1 MQQLRSDAI
10 KRGLARAPHRSL
22 LAADGLT
29 DEELDRPLVAVVSAQ
44 NEVIPGH
51 LHLQQIADAVKA
63 GVRMAGG
70 TPLQVNT
77 IGVCDGIAMNHEGMH
92 YSLVSREVI
101 ADSVECAV
109 QGHQFDA
116 MVLIPSCDKIVPGML
131 IAAARLNIPTVL
143 VSGGPMLAGRGR
155 HGEQTDL
162 NSLFDAVGQVTA
174 GTMTKQECSWLEK
187 TACPPC
193 GSCSGMFTAN
203 SICCLAEALGIALPG
218 NGTVPAVYSERIRL
232 AKRAGMKVMELVE
245 KNLCARDVLSP
256 AAIHNGM
263 VLDMAFGGS
272 TNTMLHLTAIAQAA
286 GCPVTMEDWD
296 RASAETPNIVR
307 IAPAGP
313 LHIQD
318 LNDVGGVSAIIGEL
332 GRTGHLDLSAVTCHG
347 TMAEWVAECPE
358 PDGEV
363 VRRVEDAYSPDGG
376 LKVVRGNLA
385 PDCGVVKKS
394 AVDPSMWRHSGPAR
408 VFDSEEQACE
418 AIFGGAINPGDVVVI
433 RYEGPAGGPGMR
445 EMLTPTSAICGM
457 GLATSVALITDGR
470 FSGASKGPCIGHVSP
485 EAAAGGPIALVREGD
500 VISIDI
506 QAGTLTLEVAQG
518 ELERRRAAWQPPAP
532 KYETGVLSRY
542 ARLVTSADKG
552 AYLS

>member
-1 MQQLRSDAI
+1 MELRSDAI

-22 LAADGLT
+22 LKADGLT

-92 YSLVSREVI
+92 YSLTSREVI

-131 IAAARLNIPTVL
+131 IAAARLDIPTML

-155 HGEQTDL
+155 DGSQTDL

-174 GTMTKQECSWLEK
+174 GTMTEEECHWLEG
-187 TACPPC
+187 TACPTC

-232 AKRAGMKVMELVE
+232 AKQAGMKVMELVE
-245 KNLCARDVLSP
+245 KNVTARQIITS

-286 GCPVTMEDWD
+286 GCPVTMDDWD

-332 GRTGHLDLSAVTCHG
+332 GRTGHLDLSALTCHG
-347 TMAEWVAECPE
+347 TMAEWVDACP
-358 PDGEV
+358 PVDGEV
-363 VRRVEDAYSPDGG
+363 VRSVESAYSPDGG
-376 LKVVRGNLA
+376 LKVMRGSLA

-394 AVDPSMWRHSGPAR
+394 AVDPGMWQHSGPAR
-408 VFDSEEQACE
+408 VFDSEEEACKV
-418 AIFGGAINPGDVVVI
+418 IFGGAINPGDVVVI
-433 RYEGPAGGPGMR
+433 RYEGPSGGPGMR

-457 GLATSVALITDGR
+457 GLASSVALITDGR

-485 EAAAGGPIALVREGD
+485 EAAAGGPIALVEEGD
-500 VISIDI
+500 IIDIDI
-506 QAGTLTLEVAQG
+506 QAGTLELCVPDEVLAA
-518 ELERRRAAWQPPAP
+518 RRAAWEPPAP
-532 KYETGVLSRY
+532 KYTTGVLSRY
-542 ARLVTSADKG
+542 AKLVTSADKG

>member
-1 MQQLRSDAI
+1 MELRSDAI

-22 LAADGLT
+22 LKADGLT

-92 YSLVSREVI
+92 YSLTSREVI

-131 IAAARLNIPTVL
+131 IAAARLDIPTVL

-155 HGEQTDL
+155 DGSQTDL

-174 GTMTKQECSWLEK
+174 GTMTEEECHWLEG
-187 TACPPC
+187 TACPTC

-232 AKRAGMKVMELVE
+232 AKQAGMKVMELVE
-245 KNLCARDVLSP
+245 KNLTARQILSP

-286 GCPVTMEDWD
+286 GCPVTMDDWD

-318 LNDVGGVSAIIGEL
+318 LNDVGGVSAILGEL
-332 GRTGHLDLSAVTCHG
+332 GRTGHLDLTALTCHG
-347 TMAEWVAECPE
+347 TMAEWVATCP
-358 PDGEV
+358 PVDGEV
-363 VRRVEDAYSPDGG
+363 VHSVDNAYSPDGG
-376 LKVVRGNLA
+376 LKVMRGNLA

-394 AVDPSMWRHSGPAR
+394 AVAPEMWQHSGPAR
-408 VFDSEEQACE
+408 VFDSEEEACA

-433 RYEGPAGGPGMR
+433 RYEGPSGGPGMR

-457 GLATSVALITDGR
+457 GLASSVALITDGR

-485 EAAAGGPIALVREGD
+485 EAAAGGPIALVQEGD
-500 VISIDI
+500 VIDIDI
-506 QAGTLTLEVAQG
+506 QAGTLELRVPDEVLA
-518 ELERRRAAWQPPAP
+518 ERRAAWEPPAP
-532 KYETGVLSRY
+532 KYTTGVLSRY

>member
-1 MQQLRSDAI
+1 MELRSDAI

-22 LAADGLT
+22 LKADGLT

-92 YSLVSREVI
+92 YSLTSREVI

-131 IAAARLNIPTVL
+131 IAAARLDIPTML

-155 HGEQTDL
+155 DGSQTDL

-174 GTMTKQECSWLEK
+174 GTMTEEECHWLEG
-187 TACPPC
+187 TACPTC

-232 AKRAGMKVMELVE
+232 AKQAGMKVMELVE
-245 KNLCARDVLSP
+245 KNVTARQILSP

-286 GCPVTMEDWD
+286 GCPVTMDDWD

-332 GRTGHLDLSAVTCHG
+332 GRTGHLDMSALTCHG
-347 TMAEWVAECPE
+347 TMAEWVAACP
-358 PDGEV
+358 PVDGEV
-363 VRRVEDAYSPDGG
+363 VRSVDNAYSPDGG
-376 LKVVRGNLA
+376 LKVMRGSLA

-394 AVDPSMWRHSGPAR
+394 AVDPGMWRHSGPAR
-408 VFDSEEQACE
+408 VFDSEEDACK

-433 RYEGPAGGPGMR
+433 RYEGPSGGPGMR

-457 GLATSVALITDGR
+457 GLASSVALITDGR

-485 EAAAGGPIALVREGD
+485 EAAAGGPIALVEEGD
-500 VISIDI
+500 IIDIDI
-506 QAGTLTLEVAQG
+506 QAGTLELRVPDEVLAA
-518 ELERRRAAWQPPAP
+518 RRAAWEPPAP
-532 KYETGVLSRY
+532 KYTTGVLSRY
-542 ARLVTSADKG
+542 AKLVTSADKG

>member
-1 MQQLRSDAI
+1 MQLRSDAI

-22 LAADGLT
+22 LKADGLT
-29 DEELDRPLVAVVSAQ
+29 DEEMDRPLVAVVSAQ

-51 LHLQQIADAVKA
+51 IHLQQIADAVKA

-70 TPLQVNT
+70 TPMQVNT

-92 YSLVSREVI
+92 FSLTSREVI
-101 ADSVECAV
+101 ADSVECVV

-131 IAAARLNIPTVL
+131 IAACRLNIPTVL

-155 HGEQTDL
+155 NGEQTDL

-174 GTMTKQECSWLEK
+174 GTMTPEECAWLEN
-187 TACPPC
+187 TACPTC

-203 SICCLAEALGIALPG
+203 SICCLAEALGLALPG

-232 AKRAGMKVMELVE
+232 AKRAGMKVMELLE
-245 KNLCARDVLSP
+245 KDVRALDIVNERS
-256 AAIHNGM
+256 IRNGM
-263 VLDMAFGGS
+263 TLDMAFGGS

-286 GCPVTMEDWD
+286 GCPVTMQDWD
-296 RASAETPNIVR
+296 DVSAATPNIVR

-313 LHIQD
+313 LHIED
-318 LNDVGGVSAIIGEL
+318 LNAVGGVSAIIGEL
-332 GRTGHLDLSAVTCHG
+332 GRTGHLDMEAVTCHG
-347 TMAEWVAECPE
+347 TMAEWVEGCPE
-358 PDGEV
+358 ADGEV
-363 VRRVEDAYSPDGG
+363 VRHVQDAYSPDGG
-376 LKVVRGNLA
+376 LKVMRGNLA

-394 AVDPSMWRHSGPAR
+394 AVAPDMRRHRGPAR
-408 VFDSEEQACE
+408 VFESEEAACE
-418 AIFGGAINPGDVVVI
+418 AIFGGKIVPGDVVVI

-457 GLATSVALITDGR
+457 GLDKSVALMTDGR
-470 FSGASKGPCIGHVSP
+470 FSGATKGPAIGHVSP

-500 VISIDI
+500 IISIDI
-506 QAGTLTLEVAQG
+506 DAGTLELEVPDT
-518 ELERRRAAWQPPAP
+518 ELAERRAAWEPPAP
-532 KYETGVLSRY
+532 KYASGVLSRY
-542 ARLVTSADKG
+542 AKLVTSADKG

>member
-1 MQQLRSDAI
+1 MQLRSDAI

-22 LAADGLT
+22 LKADGLT
-29 DEELDRPLVAVVSAQ
+29 DEEMDRPLVAVVSAQ

-51 LHLQQIADAVKA
+51 IHLQQIADAVKA

-70 TPLQVNT
+70 TPMQVNT

-92 YSLVSREVI
+92 FSLTSREVI
-101 ADSVECAV
+101 ADSVECVV

-131 IAAARLNIPTVL
+131 IAACRLNIPTGL

-155 HGEQTDL
+155 NGEQTDL

-174 GTMTKQECSWLEK
+174 GTMTPEECAWLEN
-187 TACPPC
+187 TACPTC

-203 SICCLAEALGIALPG
+203 SICCLAEALGLALPG

-232 AKRAGMKVMELVE
+232 AKRAGMKVMELLE
-245 KNLCARDVLSP
+245 KDVRALDIVNARS
-256 AAIHNGM
+256 IRNGM
-263 VLDMAFGGS
+263 TLDMAFGGS

-286 GCPVTMEDWD
+286 GCPVTMQDWD
-296 RASAETPNIVR
+296 DVSAATPNIVR

-313 LHIQD
+313 LHIED
-318 LNDVGGVSAIIGEL
+318 LNAVGGVSTIIGEL
-332 GRTGHLDLSAVTCHG
+332 GRTGHLDMEAVTCHG
-347 TMAEWVAECPE
+347 TMAEWVERCPE
-358 PDGEV
+358 ADGEV
-363 VRRVEDAYSPDGG
+363 VRRVGEAYSPDGG
-376 LKVVRGNLA
+376 LKVMRGNLA

-394 AVDPSMWRHSGPAR
+394 AVAPDMRRHRGPAR
-408 VFDSEEQACE
+408 VFESEEAACK
-418 AIFGGAINPGDVVVI
+418 AIFGGKIVPGDVVVI

-457 GLATSVALITDGR
+457 GLDKSVALITDGR
-470 FSGASKGPCIGHVSP
+470 FSGATKGPAIGHVSP

-500 VISIDI
+500 TISIDI
-506 QAGTLTLEVAQG
+506 DAGTLELEVPDA
-518 ELERRRAAWQPPAP
+518 ELAERRAAWEPPAP
-532 KYETGVLSRY
+532 KYTSGVLSRY
-542 ARLVTSADKG
+542 AKLVTSADKG

>member
-1 MQQLRSDAI
+1 MELRSDAI

-22 LAADGLT
+22 LKADGLT

-92 YSLVSREVI
+92 YSLTSREVI

-131 IAAARLNIPTVL
+131 IAAARLDIPTML

-155 HGEQTDL
+155 DGSQTDL

-174 GTMTKQECSWLEK
+174 GTMTEEECHWLEG
-187 TACPPC
+187 TACPTC

-245 KNLCARDVLSP
+245 KNVTARQIITSS
-256 AAIHNGM
+256 AIHNGM

-286 GCPVTMEDWD
+286 GCPVTMDDWD

-318 LNDVGGVSAIIGEL
+318 LNDAGGVSAIIGEL
-332 GRTGHLDLSAVTCHG
+332 GRTGHLDLSALTCHG
-347 TMAEWVAECPE
+347 TMAEWVDACP
-358 PDGEV
+358 PVDGEV
-363 VRRVEDAYSPDGG
+363 VRSVDNAYSPDGG
-376 LKVVRGNLA
+376 LKVMRGSLA

-394 AVDPSMWRHSGPAR
+394 AVDPGMWQHSGPAR
-408 VFDSEEQACE
+408 VFDSEEEACK
-418 AIFGGAINPGDVVVI
+418 AIFGGAIHPGDVVVI
-433 RYEGPAGGPGMR
+433 RYEGPSGGPGMR

-457 GLATSVALITDGR
+457 GLASSVALITDGR

-485 EAAAGGPIALVREGD
+485 EAAAGGPIALVEEGD
-500 VISIDI
+500 VIDIDI
-506 QAGTLTLEVAQG
+506 QAGALELRVPEEVLA
-518 ELERRRAAWQPPAP
+518 ERRAAWQPPAP
-532 KYETGVLSRY
+532 KYTTGVLSRY

>member
-1 MQQLRSDAI
+1 MELRSDAI

-22 LAADGLT
+22 LKADGLT
-29 DEELDRPLVAVVSAQ
+29 DEELERPLVAVVSSQ

-51 LHLQQIADAVKA
+51 IHLDKIAEAVKA

-77 IGVCDGIAMNHEGMH
+77 IGVCDGIAMNHEGMRF
-92 YSLVSREVI
+92 SLTSREVI

-109 QGHQFDA
+109 QGHRFDA

-131 IAAARLNIPTVL
+131 IAACRLDIPTVL

-162 NSLFDAVGQVTA
+162 NSLFDAAGQVTA
-174 GTMTKQECSWLEK
+174 GTMTEDEMHWLEN
-187 TACPPC
+187 TACPTC

-218 NGTVPAVYSERIRL
+218 NGTIPAVYSERIRL
-232 AKRAGMKVMELVE
+232 AKHAGMKVMELLERGVT
-245 KNLCARDVLSP
+245 ARQIIDARAVR
-256 AAIHNGM
+256 NGM
-263 VLDMAFGGS
+263 ALDQAFGGS
-272 TNTMLHLTAIAQAA
+272 TNTMLHLTAIAHAA
-286 GCPVTMEDWD
+286 GCPVTMDDWD
-296 RASAETPNIVR
+296 KACSATPNIVR
-307 IAPAGP
+307 LAPAGP

-332 GRTGHLDLSAVTCHG
+332 GRSGHLDLTANTCHG
-347 TMAEWVAECPE
+347 TMAEWVKRCP
-358 PDGEV
+358 PVDGHV
-363 VRRVEDAYSPDGG
+363 VRHIGDPYSPDGG
-376 LKVVRGNLA
+376 LKVMRGSLA

-394 AVDPSMWRHSGPAR
+394 AVDPSMYRHSGPAR
-408 VFDSEEQACE
+408 VFDSEETACE
-418 AIFGGAINPGDVVVI
+418 AIFGGKINPGDVVVI

-457 GLATSVALITDGR
+457 GLAKSVALITDGR
-470 FSGASKGPCIGHVSP
+470 FSGASKGPCVGHVSP

-500 VISIDI
+500 EISIDI
-506 QAGTLTLEVAQG
+506 QAGTLDLLVG
-518 ELERRRAAWQPPAP
+518 EDELARRRASWEPPAP
-532 KYETGVLSRY
+532 RYTTGVLSRY
-542 ARLVTSADKG
+542 AKLVTSADKG